1 MTPEEAS
8 AMGELLAIQDQLDR
22 VTTRQRRMLDRLDRQ
37 KADLTARR
45 DTALAQAASVTGMSQ
60 SDVAD
65 MLARRKGSR
74 PEPQTPVETPDPPTD
89 QVAGPRSKGDD

>member
-1 MTPEEAS
+1 MTPDEAS

-22 VTTRQRRMLDRLDRQ
+22 VASRQQRIIDRLNRQ
-37 KADLTARR
+37 KAVLTAQR
-45 DTALAQAASVTGMSQ
+45 DTALAQVASVTGMSQ

-65 MLARRKGSR
+65 VLARRKGPR

-89 QVAGPRSKGDD
+89 QVAGPRSKGDG